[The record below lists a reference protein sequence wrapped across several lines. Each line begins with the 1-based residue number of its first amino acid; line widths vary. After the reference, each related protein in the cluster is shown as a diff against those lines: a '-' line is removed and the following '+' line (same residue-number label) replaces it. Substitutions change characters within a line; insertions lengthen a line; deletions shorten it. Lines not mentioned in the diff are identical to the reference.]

1 MDSEFPPLPPAP
13 PPNQCTRNCCCSPP
27 RQTDRSVKRKL
38 DEDALRFHQPPS
50 VARVEAEDE
59 VSALREAVTRQKQT
73 IQDLYAELD
82 EERSAASTAANEAMS
97 MILRLQREKAEA
109 LMDARQFRRYAEEKM
124 AHDQQEL
131 LALEDLL
138 YKREQAIHSL
148 SCEIQAYKHR
158 MMSFGVTEIEAEG
171 GLFDDEDDPFDYP
184 PLKCDPDE
192 AAAAGAAV
200 PDLEKYPFGETP
212 RDREEL
218 RDLELRIYELER
230 SPSFV
235 VEKGVV
241 GQSPKHDRK
250 FSVESLKGE
259 DCGTDSGDEEAS
271 SVDRVCTVDLVEEP
285 SKPAMVVCEEEA
297 VRGEGGGGG
306 VGEEEIKKLYMRLQA
321 LEADRE
327 SMKQVIVSMRTDKAQ
342 LILLREI
349 AQQLCMD
356 MPEKQRVV
364 KRPSPVGGF
373 SLVALFK
380 VPVNVHLSK
389 TL

>member
-59 VSALREAVTRQKQT
+59 VSALREAVTRQQQT

-158 MMSFGVTEIEAEG
+158 MMSFGVTEIEAE
-171 GLFDDEDDPFDYP
+171 
-184 PLKCDPDE
+184 
-192 AAAAGAAV
+192 
-200 PDLEKYPFGETP
+200 
-212 RDREEL
+212 
-218 RDLELRIYELER
+218 
-230 SPSFV
+230 
-235 VEKGVV
+235 
-241 GQSPKHDRK
+241 
-250 FSVESLKGE
+250 

-285 SKPAMVVCEEEA
+285 LKPAMVVCEEEA

-349 AQQLCMD
+349 AQQLCRD

-364 KRPSPVGGF
+364 KRPSRVGGF

-380 VPVNVHLSK
+380 WIGSFILWRKKSQRSKYMFGTSNNNVGLLLLLERSPRVK
-389 TL
+389 QWRCITRRQG